1 MRRARRARRNARGE
15 RSVRRDR
22 QQEMSAGASRH
33 AVGFIGIGKMG
44 LPMATRIAAHGYPLQ
59 VYDTSKA
66 ALDAV
71 CAVSGVQAAMSL
83 ADIGRECE
91 VVILML
97 PDSAVVKK
105 VLYGDNDALAAH
117 MKQGSVVIDMS
128 SSSPPVTRELG
139 PRLKAAGVDLID
151 APVSGGVKRAVDGS
165 LAVIVGGEPA
175 VIARVKP
182 LLLTMGKSVIET
194 GMLGSGHAMK
204 ALNNYVSAA
213 GLLAACEA
221 LKVGADFGIAPDK
234 IVAVLN
240 ASSGKNNSTENKLMQ
255 FIVSGEFNSGFSL
268 GLMKKDINIATDLAQ
283 SVGAQTLLGEVLL
296 RSWAEAETKLTGAAD
311 HTAIY
316 RMLEK

>member
-1 MRRARRARRNARGE
+1 MSPGE
-15 RSVRRDR
+15 
-22 QQEMSAGASRH
+22 GKY

-44 LPMATRIAAHGYPLQ
+44 LPMATRIATHGYP
-59 VYDTSKA
+59 VHAYDASPA
-66 ALDAV
+66 ALQPL
-71 CAVSGVQAAMSL
+71 CAVSGVVAAKSL
-83 ADIGRECE
+83 ADVGRACA

-105 VLYGDNDALAAH
+105 VLYDASGGLAAH
-117 MKQGSVVIDMS
+117 LKPGAIVIDMS
-128 SSSPPVTRELG
+128 SSSPSVTRELG
-139 PRLKAAGVDLID
+139 PRLKTAGVDLID

-165 LAVIVGGEPA
+165 LAIMAGGDPA

-182 LLLTMGKSVIET
+182 LFLAMGKSVIET

-240 ASSGKNNSTENKLMQ
+240 ASTGKNNSTENKLMQ
-255 FIVSGEFNSGFSL
+255 FIVPGSFNSGFSL
-268 GLMKKDINIATDLAQ
+268 GLMKKDINIATDLAK
-283 SVGAQTLLGEVLL
+283 SLGTQTLLGEVLL
-296 RSWAEAETKLTGAAD
+296 GSWAAAETKLSGAAD
-311 HTAIY
+311 HTEIY
-316 RMLEK
+316 RMLEGGADGKRK